1 MKKATLKIIAEVL
14 KALLALLTGLGVGSV
29 LF

>member
-1 MKKATLKIIAEVL
+1 MKKSTWKIIAEVL